1 VTAGAFGAHSDT
13 AFNRWIGW
21 ATVAAVPLAALGVLL
36 VVLDKLSKP
45 DTVSEGRARDI
56 EGQLAAVVLAQA
68 QDTRSRLIGAGAPGD
83 TAANVRFVKRAGRFR
98 EVGGAATG
106 DLASILEY
114 YLSLSPGRLVVLG
127 GPGAGKTVLVTELLI
142 RLLEARRHDQDQP
155 VPVLISASAYDTT
168 RTWGDWLSRHLAQRF
183 GITHITAELLVRDR
197 RILPVVDGIDEMD
210 PEGERRGAQQLTT
223 ALNASMHGLERASVV
238 ITCRNGGYHA
248 LTQNLDRVTH
258 IELIPLTGH
267 EIAAFL
273 EDQFYD
279 VTERRRWDQ
288 VLELL
293 HGYPDGILS
302 AELATP
308 WRLTLALTATRA
320 GADPAALIPPAP
332 YLAGPAAQRY
342 TAEVDGLLL
351 GGYVSV
357 AVGMHHEAGRYR
369 PEDVQCWLKILAYG
383 LATQAGQGASVTDIA
398 LDRWWQAAAPVATER
413 FYFAMGFVPTAAGFI
428 GLVLAGNHTAGRFSY
443 LLIIP
448 ALVVPYALRRFRPD
462 HHQSALRRGAT
473 GLTQYRP
480 FPRLTSD
487 LHRATAL
494 LDNGWTARSTHMITR
509 RGVRLRN
516 WTPRAVRPR
525 DAIRTNGAYGL
536 VIMSAIA
543 LTVVIAVG
551 LAYGLAA
558 AVTFGI
564 AGGIASGLIAAFP
577 LGVGTWVNYHVA
589 VAVVACRGQ
598 GPWRLGAFLDW
609 ACEAGLLRV
618 SGLAYQFRHQQ
629 LQDWLTAGYA
639 TQISPDLPRPF

>member
-1 VTAGAFGAHSDT
+1 
-13 AFNRWIGW
+13 
-21 ATVAAVPLAALGVLL
+21 VAAVPLAALGVLL
-36 VVLDKLSKP
+36 VVLDKLVKP
-45 DTVSEGRARDI
+45 DAVGEGRVRDI

-68 QDTRSRLIGAGAPGD
+68 QGTRSRMIGAGAPGD

-127 GPGAGKTVLVTELLI
+127 GPGAEKTVLVTELLI
-142 RLLEARRHDQDQP
+142 RLLEVRRRDQDQP
-155 VPVLISASAYDTT
+155 VPVLISASAYDPA
-168 RTWGDWLSRHLAQRF
+168 RAWGEWLSRHLAQRF
-183 GITHITAELLVRDR
+183 GISHLAAELLVRDR

-210 PEGERRGAQQLTT
+210 RDGEPRRAQYLITE
-223 ALNASMHGLERASVV
+223 LNASMRGLERAPVV
-238 ITCRNGGYHA
+238 VTCRYSGYHA
-248 LTQNLDRVTH
+248 LTQDLDRVTY
-258 IELIPLTGH
+258 IELIPLTGY
-267 EIAAFL
+267 EVAAFL

-279 VTERRRWDQ
+279 VTERKRWDQ

-293 HGYPDGILS
+293 LGYPDGILS

-320 GADPAALIPPAP
+320 GADPAALIPSAP
-332 YLAGPAAQRY
+332 YLAGPAAQQY

-351 GGYVSV
+351 GGYVRV
-357 AVGMHHEAGRYR
+357 AVGLHHEAGRYR
-369 PEDVQCWLKILAYG
+369 PEDVQCWLKTLAYG
-383 LATQAGQGASVTDIA
+383 LAAQGGQGASVTDIA
-398 LDRWWQAAAPVATER
+398 LDRWWQAAAPGATER
-413 FYFAMGFVPTAAGFI
+413 FYFVMGFVPTMAGLIGLMLSGNQAAGQF
-428 GLVLAGNHTAGRFSY
+428 TY

-448 ALVVPYALRRFRPD
+448 ALVVPYALRRFRID
-462 HHQSALRRGAT
+462 RRETALTRDIT
-473 GLTQYRP
+473 GLTQYRA
-480 FPRLTSD
+480 FPRSTAD

-494 LDNGWTARSTHMITR
+494 LDDDWTARSTHRIAR
-509 RGVRLRN
+509 RGNRLRN

-536 VIMSAIA
+536 AIMSAIA
-543 LTVVIAVG
+543 LTVAITVG

-558 AVTFGI
+558 ALTFGI
-564 AGGIASGLIAAFP
+564 AGGIAGGLIAAFP
-577 LGVGTWVNYHVA
+577 LGVGIWANYHVA
-589 VAVVACRGQ
+589 VAVVAHRGQ

-639 TQISPDLPRPF
+639 PQITPDLPRPF